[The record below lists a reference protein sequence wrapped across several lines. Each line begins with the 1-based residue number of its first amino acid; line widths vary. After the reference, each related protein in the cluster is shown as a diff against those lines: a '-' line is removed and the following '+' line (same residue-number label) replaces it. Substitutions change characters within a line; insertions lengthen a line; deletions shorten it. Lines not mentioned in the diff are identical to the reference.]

1 MVVQYACQRQKHLL
15 YIVKLKVKKKLP
27 KKPTEFFYKK
37 EFVRK
42 SPINQQELLLVQK
55 RIVQCDQTLSEVS
68 FTIYE
73 HYFDVVDP
81 LRLLTSVIFL
91 IDQLELIS

>member
-1 MVVQYACQRQKHLL
+1 MPKAKTLIISSQ
-15 YIVKLKVKKKLP
+15 VKNKKKLP

-73 HYFDVVDP
+73 HYFDVLVIDP

>member
-1 MVVQYACQRQKHLL
+1 MPKAKTLIIYSQ
-15 YIVKLKVKKKLP
+15 VKSKKKLP